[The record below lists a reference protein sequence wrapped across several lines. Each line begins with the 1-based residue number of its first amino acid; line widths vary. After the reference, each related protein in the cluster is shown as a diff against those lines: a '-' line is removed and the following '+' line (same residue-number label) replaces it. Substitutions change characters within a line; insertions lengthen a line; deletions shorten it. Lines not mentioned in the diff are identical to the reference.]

1 MDDDKQLAKIR
12 LTAMNLLSYREYS
25 RHELTEKLSLKFEQ
39 SSLVDQVI
47 NQLVSENLQ
56 SDERFA
62 EAFVRSRIARGQGEV
77 RIRMELRE
85 RGIRT
90 DMANQSIDG
99 CDIDWSTLAR
109 DIVKNKYGEESVT
122 DNREKAKRMRFLQYR
137 GFTYDQI
144 SHALVKQKDDD

>member
-1 MDDDKQLAKIR
+1 M
-12 LTAMNLLSYREYS
+12 
-25 RHELTEKLSLKFEQ
+25 SLKFEQ

-85 RGIRT
+85 RGIEK
-90 DMANQSIDG
+90 DMANKAMNQ
-99 CDIDWSTLAR
+99 CDIDWFTLAR
-109 DIVKNKYGEESVT
+109 DVTKNKYGDDFAA

-144 SHALVKQKDDD
+144 SYALVKQKDDD